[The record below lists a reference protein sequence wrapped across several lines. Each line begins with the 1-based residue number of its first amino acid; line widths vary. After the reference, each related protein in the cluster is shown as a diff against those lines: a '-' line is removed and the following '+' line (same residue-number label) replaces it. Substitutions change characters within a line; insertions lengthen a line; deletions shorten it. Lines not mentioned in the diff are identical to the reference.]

1 MYAVEVAI
9 KVAVQMG
16 MPHIQ
21 VVGDNMTAAWSVVK
35 NKATASEKSQN
46 RILRRIQ
53 HLLRWSGTQAHM
65 LWVRSEDNPADAP
78 SCLRQFKSGMHV
90 ALKGFMT
97 EHMAVDSDPP
107 RYTGAVRY
115 QA

>member
-21 VVGDNMTAAWSVVK
+21 VVGDNMAATWRAVK
-35 NKATASEKSQN
+35 NRATASKKSQN

-53 HLLRWSGTQAHM
+53 HLKRWSGIQAHT

-78 SCLRQFKSGMHV
+78 SRWSQFRSHMHL
-90 ALKGFMT
+90 ALKGLMT
-97 EHMAVDSDPP
+97 EQVAVDSDPP
-107 RYTGAVRY
+107 QYMGAVRY
-115 QA
+115 RA